1 MKISDLTLPEHHSVS
16 DWDKPQGPIYVLDS
30 NTYYEPPSSFRISSI
45 NVYNC
50 AILSRRSNCQCIP
63 EGAVESAFRANS
75 LSYTRSGVVFHN
87 QSPLGETSLSNGY
100 HIVISDGAAELVKT
114 VNGSPNTIGQWS
126 RSLNNNTW
134 YRERYSFVIVGTDL
148 FFRRE
153 YWDGAKWVQVGDD
166 FFDSSPPWLNSTIN
180 RLGLFA
186 LVSNGTQ
193 YYVWHDE
200 TYLYKRA

>member
-16 DWDKPQGPIYVLDS
+16 DWDKPQGPTYVLDS
-30 NTYYEPPSSFRISSI
+30 NTYYEAPSSFRMCKA
-45 NVYNC
+45 NTQNC
-50 AILSRRSNCQCIP
+50 AILSRRSNCQCVP
-63 EGAVESAFRANS
+63 EGAVESAFRSNY
-75 LSYTRSGVVFHN
+75 LTYCRPGVIFHN

-100 HIVISDGAAELVKT
+100 HIWISGSLAKLVKT
-114 VNGSPNTIGQWS
+114 VGGSATTLGEWN
-126 RSLNNNTW
+126 RSISNSTW
-134 YRERYSFVIVGTDL
+134 YRERYSFAIVGTDL
-148 FFRRE
+148 FVRRE
-153 YWDGAKWVQVGDD
+153 YWDGTKWVKVGDD
-166 FFDSSPPWLNSTIN
+166 LIDTSPPWLNSTIN